1 MRMTAT
7 IEHWLERRGVTVRD
21 VAEIVLALQRPY
33 NDRLTMADCEESVR
47 AVLAKREVQ
56 YTLLTGIALDELADR
71 GLLPE
76 PLQQIMED
84 DESLYGVDE
93 TLAFGIVSV
102 YGMIGLTSFGYLDKM
117 KPGVIGRLNGAGG
130 KGDGRSGEGGPD
142 NGKADCRSG
151 DGSLVNAKTDGRSG
165 DGGPDNGEADN
176 PGGTGV
182 AIRADFAGKPDGDNA
197 RAPAGPDGDGAGSA
211 GEPRGRVHVF
221 LDDLVSAL
229 AAAAS
234 ARIAHQN
241 PDARKYGLP
250 GTC

>member
-1 MRMTAT
+1 MTAA
-7 IEHWLERRGVTVRD
+7 IERWLERRGVTVRD
-21 VAEIVLALQRPY
+21 VAEIVLSLQRPY
-33 NDRLTMADCEESVR
+33 NDRLTILECEDSVR

-76 PLQQIMED
+76 PLQSIMED

-93 TLAFGIVSV
+93 TLALGIVSV

-130 KGDGRSGEGGPD
+130 GGETVI
-142 NGKADCRSG
+142 A
-151 DGSLVNAKTDGRSG
+151 
-165 DGGPDNGEADN
+165 
-176 PGGTGV
+176 
-182 AIRADFAGKPDGDNA
+182 
-197 RAPAGPDGDGAGSA
+197 GAGGESDHCGAGGEHDRSENGAPDDRNGGGLIGGDDEENENPDRNVSA
-211 GEPRGRVHVF
+211 GVDRHGCGVHVF

-250 GTC
+250 GEG

>member
-1 MRMTAT
+1 MTAA
-7 IEHWLERRGVTVRD
+7 IERWLERRGVTVTD
-21 VAEIVLALQRPY
+21 VAEIVLSLQRPY
-33 NDRLTMADCEESVR
+33 NERLTMLDCEESVR

-76 PLQQIMED
+76 PLQRIMED

-93 TLAFGIVSV
+93 TLALGIVSV

-117 KPGVIGRLNGAGG
+117 KPGVIGRLNGAVRDGATGARGG
-130 KGDGRSGEGGPD
+130 
-142 NGKADCRSG
+142 
-151 DGSLVNAKTDGRSG
+151 TDGR
-165 DGGPDNGEADN
+165 DGGAFKARTGGEPAGGPGDTDGRNGGGIGGSGVRA
-176 PGGTGV
+176 GGTS
-182 AIRADFAGKPDGDNA
+182 
-197 RAPAGPDGDGAGSA
+197 APC
-211 GEPRGRVHVF
+211 GRVHVF

-241 PDARKYGLP
+241 PDARNYGLP
-250 GTC
+250 GTE